1 MDIQELIP
9 KHKDD
14 QEVIEALK
22 KLSFEEIKPIVP
34 ELLEWLQ
41 DINWPIA
48 RPVAEVLK
56 PFSDQLVPEILKIL
70 KTNDGIWKLWIL
82 TTLARTTKD
91 QTLLKE
97 IERIANYPTR
107 DEIEDE
113 VNAEAIAILNG
124 DYI

>member
-22 KLSFEEIKPIVP
+22 KLSFEEIKPIIP

-56 PFSDQLVPEILKIL
+56 PFSDKLVPDILNIL

-82 TTLARTTKD
+82 TTLAKTTKD

-124 DYI
+124 DYV

>member
-1 MDIQELIP
+1 MDIQEMIP

-14 QEVIEALK
+14 QKVIAELK

-34 ELLEWLQ
+34 DLLTWLQ

-48 RPVAEVLK
+48 RHIAEVLE
-56 PFSDQLVPEILKIL
+56 PFSDKLVPDIVEIL

-82 TTLARTTKD
+82 VTLARKTKD
-91 QTLLKE
+91 ETLLKE
-97 IERIANYPTR
+97 IERIAKHPTK
-107 DEIEDE
+107 DEIEEE
-113 VNAEAIAILNG
+113 VNVEAAAILNG

>member
-1 MDIQELIP
+1 MDIRELIP

-34 ELLEWLQ
+34 DLLTWLQ

-48 RPVAEVLK
+48 ARIAEVLK
-56 PFSDQLVPEILKIL
+56 PFSDRLVPDILTVL

-82 TTLARTTKD
+82 TNLVRSTKD
-91 QTLLKE
+91 ETLLKE
-97 IERIANYPTR
+97 LERIAKHPTK
-107 DEIEDE
+107 DEIEEE
-113 VNAEAIAILNG
+113 VNVEAIAILNV
-124 DYI
+124 DYV